1 MVPRRTL
8 VPVPKVAGV
17 NQWFQN
23 SRGLV
28 IVGLAIA
35 TGVLLLAIEPS
46 DSFPKGVVVSSGN
59 TPLTPTTTGGTVNPS
74 STTTTTLPPS
84 AKPPLQQGSQGA
96 AVTALQT
103 RLNALGYNAGTPDG
117 VFGAGTKAAVIA
129 FQKKKGL
136 PADGV
141 VNTATYDA
149 LAANQ

>member
-1 MVPRRTL
+1 M
-8 VPVPKVAGV
+8 

-46 DSFPKGVVVSSGN
+46 ESFPKGVVVSSGN
-59 TPLTPTTTGGTVNPS
+59 TPLTPTTTVGSANPS
-74 STTTTTLPPS
+74 STTTTTTVPTA
-84 AKPPLQQGSQGA
+84 AKPPLQQGSQGP
-96 AVTALQT
+96 AVAALQT

-117 VFGAGTKAAVIA
+117 VFGAGTKAALIA

-136 PADGV
+136 TADGV
-141 VNTATYDA
+141 VNAATYNA
-149 LAANQ
+149 LLANP